1 MIDFMELKELQK
13 TIQNVTAWQKEVA
26 PVVNAGV
33 KELAQA
39 SVNAAGYSKTL
50 MSAVSLSLQSYDFHE
65 LSRIY
70 NNAVRTYTSPM
81 VQDAIKVA
89 SSISMPEYKSML
101 TEATQ
106 VAKML
111 RALLSEDLLAQV
123 KAIASSISA
132 IDTEFIVNAGDYA
145 VLDEVDFSDDNSLIP
160 DGKSY
165 SEEEL
170 NQELREQI
178 ELVKKEK
185 QPLREK
191 FEHLKQKLWLVL
203 LVLQIVLTIPDIP
216 QKIQF
221 YRDLISTASEI
232 QEEASIICF
241 TIKERAYL
249 RESAASDAPK
259 IIVLPYDTALE
270 IVKDIP
276 RWYQVKYVDEN
287 GVEYIGWISK
297 ISVET
302 GE

>member
-1 MIDFMELKELQK
+1 MIDYMELKELQK

-26 PVVNAGV
+26 PVMNAGV
-33 KELAQA
+33 KGLVQA
-39 SVNAAGYSKTL
+39 SVNAAGYSKAL
-50 MSAVSLSLQSYDFHE
+50 MSAVSLSLQSSHVYE
-65 LSRIY
+65 LAQIY
-70 NNAVRTYTSPM
+70 NNAVRTYSSPM
-81 VQDAIKVA
+81 IQDAIRVA
-89 SSISMPEYKSML
+89 KSLSMPEYKEML

-106 VAKML
+106 VAKLL
-111 RALLSEDLLAQV
+111 RAMLSEDLLAQV
-123 KAIASSISA
+123 RAIASSISTFDA
-132 IDTEFIVNAGDYA
+132 EYIANAGDYA
-145 VLDEVDFSDDNSLIP
+145 VLDEVDFSEDNSLIY

-170 NQELREQI
+170 NQELHRQI

-191 FEHLKQKLWLVL
+191 YEHLKQKLWLVL
-203 LVLQIVLTIPDIP
+203 LVLQIVLTIPDVP

-221 YRDLISTASEI
+221 YKELVWTASEI
-232 QEEASIICF
+232 QEETSKICF
-241 TIKERAYL
+241 TIKECAYL

-276 RWYQVKYVDEN
+276 RWYLVKYVDEN